1 MRIIGVFLI
10 LLLTGCGTEKT
21 DEGTSKQTDELVF
34 DEITTEEVS
43 PEGGELGTAAFMA
56 EDVQQFEEIQALYG
70 VDVRDVDFSE
80 KNVLF
85 LSFITDGCGLVLED
99 LYIEGGIL
107 HVELELPEEYRG
119 QDSIACTTIA
129 KPTTI
134 ILETSKMDITD
145 ALFVRSG
152 EQVEVNELLKQEK

>member
-1 MRIIGVFLI
+1 MHSMRIIGVFLI

-99 LYIEGGIL
+99 LYIEG
-107 HVELELPEEYRG
+107 V
-119 QDSIACTTIA
+119 
-129 KPTTI
+129 
-134 ILETSKMDITD
+134 
-145 ALFVRSG
+145 
-152 EQVEVNELLKQEK
+152 